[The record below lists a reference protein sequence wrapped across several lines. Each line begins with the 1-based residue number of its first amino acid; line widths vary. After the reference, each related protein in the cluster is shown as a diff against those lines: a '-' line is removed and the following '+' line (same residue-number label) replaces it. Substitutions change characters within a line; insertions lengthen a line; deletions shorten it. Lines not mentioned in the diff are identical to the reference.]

1 MDHTRGEERR
11 EEEAMSASEISPARV
26 TLDPQ
31 TGVLRGAGVTESV
44 KTLRQLAGYFRD
56 EAARAAM
63 DPETV
68 LYRVQ
73 SYEPQPEGV
82 EGAICCATTFLMP
95 GRVGDE
101 YFMTRGHYHAAQD
114 RPEMEVTVSGEGV
127 LVLMDENR
135 QTRAEI
141 MRPGSVHAVPPRTAH
156 RVANIGTE
164 PLVFV
169 SYWPSETGHDYGEI
183 VARGFSGRVRQINGK
198 PALVP
203 EPEA

>member
-1 MDHTRGEERR
+1 
-11 EEEAMSASEISPARV
+11 MSAAKISSAPV
-26 TLDPQ
+26 ILDPQ
-31 TGVLRGAGVTESV
+31 TGVLRGTGVTESA

-56 EAARAAM
+56 ETARAAM
-63 DPETV
+63 NPETI

-95 GRVGDE
+95 GKVGDE

-114 RPEMEVTVSGEGV
+114 KPEMEVTVSGEGI
-127 LVLMDENR
+127 LILMDQNR

-141 MRPGSVHAVPPRTAH
+141 MRPGSVHTVPPRTAH
-156 RVANIGTE
+156 RVANTGTQ

-183 VARGFSGRVRQINGK
+183 VSRGFSGRVREINGA
-198 PALVP
+198 PSLVP
-203 EPEA
+203 VEEA

>member
-1 MDHTRGEERR
+1 
-11 EEEAMSASEISPARV
+11 MSESEISPAPV

-31 TGVLRGAGVTESV
+31 TGVLSGVGVTQSE
-44 KTLRQLAGYFRD
+44 KRLRELAGYFRD
-56 EAARAAM
+56 EAARVAM
-63 DPETV
+63 DPEIL

-95 GRVGDE
+95 GKVGDE

-114 RPEMEVTVSGEGV
+114 KPEMEVTVSGEGV

-135 QTRAEI
+135 RIRAEI
-141 MRPGSVHAVPPRTAH
+141 MRPGSVHPVPPRTAH
-156 RVANIGTE
+156 RVANTGTQ

-169 SYWPSETGHDYGEI
+169 SFWPSETGHDYDEI
-183 VARGFSGRVRQINGK
+183 VSHGFSGRVREINGG
-198 PALVP
+198 PTLVP
-203 EPEA
+203 E